1 MKELLISILQMFV
14 GDNVFLQGTM
24 NPDETYPAKFA
35 TFFVNSSPFDGF
47 HDDEASKIDWSIA
60 VMFYSNNP
68 IEVLTVPPQ
77 IVRALKGAGFIPLN
91 AGVDVISDV
100 ETHTGWAM
108 DFRYI
113 EKYE

>member
-1 MKELLISILQMFV
+1 MKELLISILSAFV
-14 GDNVFLQGTM
+14 GNNVFLQGTM
-24 NPDETYPAKFA
+24 NADEAYPAKFA

-47 HDDEASKIDWSIA
+47 FDDDANKIDWSIA
-60 VMFYSNNP
+60 VMFYSNDP
-68 IEVLTVPPQ
+68 IEVLTVPPE
-77 IVRALKGAGFIPLN
+77 IIRALKGAGFVPLN

-108 DFRYI
+108 DFRFI